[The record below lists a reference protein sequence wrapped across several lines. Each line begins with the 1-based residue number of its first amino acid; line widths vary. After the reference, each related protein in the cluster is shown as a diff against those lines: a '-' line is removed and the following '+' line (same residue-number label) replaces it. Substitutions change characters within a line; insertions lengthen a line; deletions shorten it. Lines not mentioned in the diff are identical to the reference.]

1 MSIII
6 TLSYVLILVYA
17 IVLIVYLIGFLRSD
31 ERGAIDHEQRTFFSI
46 VIAARN
52 EEKTIIDCLNSIL
65 NQAYP
70 ISKYE
75 ILISDDASSDQ
86 TVLLVKEFIKNN
98 AFCSI
103 QLIESNG
110 VHEGKK
116 KSLKRAVDKSKGD
129 YLLFTD
135 ADCTAGMN
143 WLNEMD
149 SILSKRPYEM
159 VAGPVLYKGSGII
172 SNILNVEMAA
182 LQAISVS
189 SVKMRKPLMCNGA
202 NICLQRNV
210 WLAHYD
216 AMMKEPYP
224 GGDDV
229 FMMLSVMDKNYKNF
243 YYSRSYNAMVYTQ
256 PAKSIIEFSDQRN
269 RWASKIYHLR
279 RMYISSLG
287 LLVLLSNLVVCVFMV
302 SSVFNKDIL
311 SVSLNLLLLKA
322 GSDILIST
330 SALNNFKRSDLI
342 VYSFPA
348 FALNL
353 FYVPLIALRSA
364 LFSYKWKGKSYSN

>member
-129 YLLFTD
+129 
-135 ADCTAGMN
+135 
-143 WLNEMD
+143 
-149 SILSKRPYEM
+149 
-159 VAGPVLYKGSGII
+159 
-172 SNILNVEMAA
+172 
-182 LQAISVS
+182 
-189 SVKMRKPLMCNGA
+189 
-202 NICLQRNV
+202 
-210 WLAHYD
+210 
-216 AMMKEPYP
+216 
-224 GGDDV
+224 
-229 FMMLSVMDKNYKNF
+229 
-243 YYSRSYNAMVYTQ
+243 
-256 PAKSIIEFSDQRN
+256 
-269 RWASKIYHLR
+269 
-279 RMYISSLG
+279 
-287 LLVLLSNLVVCVFMV
+287 
-302 SSVFNKDIL
+302 
-311 SVSLNLLLLKA
+311 
-322 GSDILIST
+322 
-330 SALNNFKRSDLI
+330 
-342 VYSFPA
+342 
-348 FALNL
+348 
-353 FYVPLIALRSA
+353 
-364 LFSYKWKGKSYSN
+364 